1 METIVTKEIVKK
13 IIELYPTKTNAEL
26 SEELGIDNYNLSMI
40 LVCLRRNGVKIP
52 SKRKKGI
59 ESQVLDIIAELRN
72 ENYLEQYE
80 KNN

>member
-40 LVCLRRNGVKIP
+40 LVYLRRNGVKIP